1 MAKDKPIKEI
11 LAKEDA
17 ILEAKTTTP
26 LVIISCLF
34 ILVSFYFG
42 LTFSKNIYLVATTV
56 GLIIIFGITNY
67 IPKLKFSQK
76 HIPYLI
82 SYHLA
87 LAFVLIF
94 IMPTISYFIVFWILL
109 AYLSEYFYQTKGL
122 AVSLVALF
130 ATLAAGLYVQNN
142 FNFESLVT
150 YVQWF
155 IIIGG
160 ASLVFN
166 RIILGTKEVR
176 KNLAEKTT
184 RAEYEHQRLLA
195 LINSMAEAVL
205 SVDEEG
211 IINMYN
217 SAALDILNTHSDLN
231 NKKIQGLI
239 ELLDNE
245 DNPIDVMEVV
255 RETKYISK
263 KTEYHIKRSD
273 KEIIML
279 EINISKAGSTTPINH
294 QTGYTILLRDI
305 TKQKSLEEERQ
316 DFISVVSHELRTPI
330 TVAEA
335 NVSMA
340 ELIYKREHFSDQ
352 KTLDSL
358 QKAHEKILFLSD
370 MVNDLSTLSRA
381 ERQDKEM
388 DIETFQISEIIKEV
402 IDLTEDKAKQKSIN
416 LETEVQSKISDIT
429 TSKLYLKE
437 ILQNF
442 VTNAIKYSNKGPI
455 LISATKNNNGKI
467 RLAVKDH
474 GAGLSEADKQKVFDK
489 FWRSENPLTRETE
502 GTGLGLYISSKL
514 ARRINAEIGLE
525 SKLGYGSTFYLDLPA
540 LATQKIDQSNVVKNE
555 ARNILG

>member
-1 MAKDKPIKEI
+1 
-11 LAKEDA
+11 
-17 ILEAKTTTP
+17 
-26 LVIISCLF
+26 
-34 ILVSFYFG
+34 
-42 LTFSKNIYLVATTV
+42 
-56 GLIIIFGITNY
+56 
-67 IPKLKFSQK
+67 
-76 HIPYLI
+76 
-82 SYHLA
+82 
-87 LAFVLIF
+87 
-94 IMPTISYFIVFWILL
+94 
-109 AYLSEYFYQTKGL
+109 
-122 AVSLVALF
+122 
-130 ATLAAGLYVQNN
+130 VQNQ

-150 YVQWF
+150 YIQWF

-160 ASLVFN
+160 ASLVFS

-176 KNLAEKTT
+176 KNLAEKTI

-217 SAALDILNTHSDLN
+217 SAALDILDTHSDLD

-245 DNPIDVMEVV
+245 DNPVDIMEIV

-263 KTEYHIKRSD
+263 RTEYHIKRSD

-279 EINISKAGSTTPINH
+279 EINISKAGSTTAINH

-340 ELIYKREHFSDQ
+340 ELIYKREHFSDE

-358 QKAHEKILFLSD
+358 KKAHEKILFLSD
-370 MVNDLSTLSRA
+370 MINDLSTLSRA

-402 IDLTEDKAKQKSIN
+402 IDLTEDKAKKKSIN
-416 LETEVQSKISDIT
+416 LEIEVQSKISDIT

-442 VTNAIKYSNKGPI
+442 VTNAIKYSSKGPI

-467 RLAVKDH
+467 RLAVKDN

-525 SKLGYGSTFYLDLPA
+525 SKLGYGSTFYLDLPP
-540 LATQKIDQSNVVKNE
+540 LAAQKVDQSNVVKNE
-555 ARNILG
+555 AQNILG